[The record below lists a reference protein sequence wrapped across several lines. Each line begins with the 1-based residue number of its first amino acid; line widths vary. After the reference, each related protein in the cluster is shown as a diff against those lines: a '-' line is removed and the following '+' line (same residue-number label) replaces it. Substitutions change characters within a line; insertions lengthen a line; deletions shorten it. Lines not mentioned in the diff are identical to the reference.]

1 MPACCG
7 RRQKQYNTMKNI
19 IKAHLKPL
27 AACLVFV
34 FVAGLA
40 GTYVQ
45 FLKGELL
52 DAALEGISSD
62 VFRLSAAFFAVV
74 AVELAAYYGY
84 DYFRGRFSVANKNSM
99 RGRFF
104 DWLLARS
111 PIEVMS
117 VQQGEFVAQY
127 TDQIDQVN
135 DGYLDNIPLLIEIS
149 SKAVTV
155 SAALFWLD
163 YRIAVLTLFLLTM
176 PLYVPKLIEKRLQ
189 NAKKESIDSFQKHL
203 GNIVDWLSGF
213 ELIKNYSIERVIRSK
228 FQKSNDDVSVKL
240 FRFKRITYL
249 SKTITALLSYM
260 SHFIV
265 IVATAALVLSG
276 EFSAGDFF
284 IAVGLIDQLSYPII
298 AISVYLQEF
307 LSTKPLAKKLEALFE
322 QTAEDGKRTLDI
334 PNIDSVAFR
343 HVCFGYGDAAPL
355 LNDFSLTVN
364 AGEKCII
371 TGQSGSG
378 KSTSMNLLLGYYEPR
393 SGEILINGA
402 NAFCVKGLNE
412 RIAIMRQDPVL
423 FNDTLRNNLT
433 MYRDMGDDELIALL
447 QKLNLSKFASREGL
461 NAIISEG
468 GSNLSGGERKRI
480 ALARTLLRKAPITII
495 DEPLANVDSETAEKI
510 EDILSELSGGIVFVI
525 THHFSE
531 DKKKAFAK
539 ELRFGA

>member
-1 MPACCG
+1 
-7 RRQKQYNTMKNI
+7 MKNI
-19 IKAHLKPL
+19 IKSHWKYL
-27 AACLVFV
+27 AICLLFV
-34 FVAGLA
+34 FIAGFA

-52 DAALEGISSD
+52 DTALDGISAG
-62 VFRLSAAFFAVV
+62 VFRLAIAFFAAI
-74 AVELAAYYGY
+74 AVEMASFYGY
-84 DYFRGRFSVANKNSM
+84 DYFRGRFSVANKKSL
-99 RGRFF
+99 RSLYF
-104 DWLLARS
+104 DWLLMRS
-111 PIEVMS
+111 PVEAMAL
-117 VQQGEFVAQY
+117 QQGEFVAQY

-135 DGYLDNIPLLIEIS
+135 ESYLDNIPLLIEIS
-149 SKAVTV
+149 SKTLIV

-163 YRIAVLTLFLLTM
+163 YRVALLTLFLLTM
-176 PLYVPKLIEKRLQ
+176 PLYIPKLMEKKLQ
-189 NAKKESIDSFQKHL
+189 NAKNESIDSFQKHL
-203 GNIVDWLSGF
+203 GNIVEWLSGF
-213 ELIKNYSIERVIRSK
+213 ELIKNYSIEKVIARK
-228 FQKSNDDVSVKL
+228 FRESNEEVSDKL
-240 FRFKRITYL
+240 FRFKKVTYL

-525 THHFSE
+525 THHFSD

-539 ELRFGA
+539 EFRFSHNHVEHGGI

>member
-1 MPACCG
+1 M
-7 RRQKQYNTMKNI
+7 
-19 IKAHLKPL
+19 
-27 AACLVFV
+27 
-34 FVAGLA
+34 
-40 GTYVQ
+40 
-45 FLKGELL
+45 
-52 DAALEGISSD
+52 
-62 VFRLSAAFFAVV
+62 
-74 AVELAAYYGY
+74 
-84 DYFRGRFSVANKNSM
+84 
-99 RGRFF
+99 
-104 DWLLARS
+104 
-111 PIEVMS
+111 
-117 VQQGEFVAQY
+117 
-127 TDQIDQVN
+127 
-135 DGYLDNIPLLIEIS
+135 
-149 SKAVTV
+149 
-155 SAALFWLD
+155 
-163 YRIAVLTLFLLTM
+163 
-176 PLYVPKLIEKRLQ
+176 
-189 NAKKESIDSFQKHL
+189 
-203 GNIVDWLSGF
+203 
-213 ELIKNYSIERVIRSK
+213 
-228 FQKSNDDVSVKL
+228 
-240 FRFKRITYL
+240 
-249 SKTITALLSYM
+249 
-260 SHFIV
+260 
-265 IVATAALVLSG
+265 
-276 EFSAGDFF
+276 
-284 IAVGLIDQLSYPII
+284 
-298 AISVYLQEF
+298 QEF

-402 NAFCVKGLNE
+402 NALCVKGLNE

-468 GSNLSGGERKRI
+468 GSNLSG
-480 ALARTLLRKAPITII
+480 ITII

-539 ELRFGA
+539 ELRLRA

>member
-1 MPACCG
+1 
-7 RRQKQYNTMKNI
+7 MKNI
-19 IKAHLKPL
+19 IKAHIKPL

-62 VFRLSAAFFAVV
+62 VFSLSAAFFAVV

-99 RGRFF
+99 RSRFF

-111 PIEVMS
+111 PIEIMS

-203 GNIVDWLSGF
+203 GNIVEWLSGF

-371 TGQSGSG
+371 TGQSGLG

-539 ELRFGA
+539 ELRLRA

>member
-1 MPACCG
+1 MN
-7 RRQKQYNTMKNI
+7 RRRRT
-19 IKAHLKPL
+19 
-27 AACLVFV
+27 
-34 FVAGLA
+34 
-40 GTYVQ
+40 
-45 FLKGELL
+45 
-52 DAALEGISSD
+52 
-62 VFRLSAAFFAVV
+62 
-74 AVELAAYYGY
+74 
-84 DYFRGRFSVANKNSM
+84 
-99 RGRFF
+99 
-104 DWLLARS
+104 
-111 PIEVMS
+111 
-117 VQQGEFVAQY
+117 
-127 TDQIDQVN
+127 
-135 DGYLDNIPLLIEIS
+135 
-149 SKAVTV
+149 
-155 SAALFWLD
+155 
-163 YRIAVLTLFLLTM
+163 
-176 PLYVPKLIEKRLQ
+176 
-189 NAKKESIDSFQKHL
+189 
-203 GNIVDWLSGF
+203 
-213 ELIKNYSIERVIRSK
+213 
-228 FQKSNDDVSVKL
+228 
-240 FRFKRITYL
+240 
-249 SKTITALLSYM
+249 
-260 SHFIV
+260 
-265 IVATAALVLSG
+265 
-276 EFSAGDFF
+276 
-284 IAVGLIDQLSYPII
+284 
-298 AISVYLQEF
+298 
-307 LSTKPLAKKLEALFE
+307 
-322 QTAEDGKRTLDI
+322 GKRTLDI

-539 ELRFGA
+539 ELRLGA

>member
-74 AVELAAYYGY
+74 AVELAAY
-84 DYFRGRFSVANKNSM
+84 FRGRFSVANKNSM
-99 RGRFF
+99 RSRFF

-111 PIEVMS
+111 PIEIMS

-203 GNIVDWLSGF
+203 GNIVEWLSGF

-525 THHFSE
+525 THHFSD

-539 ELRFGA
+539 ELRLGA